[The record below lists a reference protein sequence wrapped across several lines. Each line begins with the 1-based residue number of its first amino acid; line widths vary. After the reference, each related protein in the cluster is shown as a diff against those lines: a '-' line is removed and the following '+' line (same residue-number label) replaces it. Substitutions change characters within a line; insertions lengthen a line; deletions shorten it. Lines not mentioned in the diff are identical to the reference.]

1 MKHLRFESQESICGI
16 ERIRNEV
23 FASDTHTLCVLDIRR
38 LNVIAS
44 FIKDEVRLSG
54 HRRIRLQIDTS
65 GIYKKIILPSIYHFE
80 CCIDSDEI
88 ILVRGYDRILVVDE
102 LGDLVYRDYDIDCD
116 IK

>member
-16 ERIRNEV
+16 ERVRNEV
-23 FASDTHTLCVLDIRR
+23 FASDAHTLCVLDARR
-38 LNVIAS
+38 LNVIAQ
-44 FIKDEVRLSG
+44 FIRDEVQLSG
-54 HRRIRLQIDTS
+54 HRCIRLQIDTS
-65 GIYKKIILPSIYHFE
+65 SAYKKIILPPIYHFK

-102 LGDLVYRDYDIDCD
+102 LGDLVSRDYDIDFD